1 MMKISIIV
9 PMYQVE
15 QYLAICLKSITD
27 QTMTDGVECILVDD
41 CGSDRSL
48 FIAKDFI
55 EHYQGNVL
63 FRIVEREKNGGL
75 SAARNSGID
84 VASGEYV
91 YFLDSDD
98 EITPNCLEIMWSLV
112 EKYGKV
118 NLVQGA
124 FFEDE
129 KYANSI
135 SNIKFPEFC
144 TCQADI
150 KTFLLQYLGDIVGA
164 QSRLINLSFLKEHH
178 LYFEEGIIHEDN
190 LWTFFLSK
198 YVRTMA
204 YCDVCTYYHRYNP
217 NSITGNVNVIKETIA
232 YKHIIQT
239 CSRSIDP
246 FLIGIQKEWLLNNLI
261 TVINS
266 KYYVK
271 DVDLIVPQE
280 AFNGYEY
287 QDKQYDKFFH
297 TANLQKKLRPRME
310 GTEKD
315 MTLSPSESLI

>member
-1 MMKISIIV
+1 
-9 PMYQVE
+9 MYQVE

-48 FIAKDFI
+48 LIAKDFI

-144 TCQADI
+144 TCQAEI

-271 DVDLIVPQE
+271 DADLKE
-280 AFNGYEY
+280 MLSNF
-287 QDKQYDKFFH
+287 KSTCSF
-297 TANLQKKLRPRME
+297 
-310 GTEKD
+310 TEKLL
-315 MTLSPSESLI
+315 LSLYLMLSNSALKNKMLHLLIRKFKYRD

>member
-1 MMKISIIV
+1 
-9 PMYQVE
+9 MYQVE

-144 TCQADI
+144 TCQAEI

-232 YKHIIQT
+232 YQHIIQT

-271 DVDLIVPQE
+271 DADLKE
-280 AFNGYEY
+280 MLSNF
-287 QDKQYDKFFH
+287 KSTCSF
-297 TANLQKKLRPRME
+297 
-310 GTEKD
+310 TEKLL
-315 MTLSPSESLI
+315 LSLYLMLSNSALKNKMLHLLIRKFKYRD

>member
-1 MMKISIIV
+1 
-9 PMYQVE
+9 MYQVE

-144 TCQADI
+144 TCQAEI

-217 NSITGNVNVIKETIA
+217 NSITGNVNVIKETID
-232 YKHIIQT
+232 YKNSIQT

-271 DVDLIVPQE
+271 DADLKE
-280 AFNGYEY
+280 MLSNF
-287 QDKQYDKFFH
+287 KSTCSF
-297 TANLQKKLRPRME
+297 
-310 GTEKD
+310 TEKLL
-315 MTLSPSESLI
+315 LSLYLMLSNSALKNKMLHLLIRKLKYRD

>member
-135 SNIKFPEFC
+135 SNIKFPEFY
-144 TCQADI
+144 TCQAEI

-271 DVDLIVPQE
+271 DADLKE
-280 AFNGYEY
+280 MLSNF
-287 QDKQYDKFFH
+287 KSTCSF
-297 TANLQKKLRPRME
+297 
-310 GTEKD
+310 TEKLL
-315 MTLSPSESLI
+315 LSLYLMLSNSALKNKMLHLLIRKFKYRD

>member
-1 MMKISIIV
+1 
-9 PMYQVE
+9 MYQVE
-15 QYLAICLKSITD
+15 RYLAICLKSITD

-98 EITPNCLEIMWSLV
+98 EITPDCLEIMWGLV

-144 TCQADI
+144 TCQAEI
-150 KTFLLQYLGDIVGA
+150 KPFLLQYLGDIVGA

-271 DVDLIVPQE
+271 DADLKEMLSNFKSTCSFIE
-280 AFNGYEY
+280 KLLLSLYLMLSSSALKN
-287 QDKQYDKFFH
+287 KILHLLIRKF
-297 TANLQKKLRPRME
+297 KYR
-310 GTEKD
+310 D
-315 MTLSPSESLI
+315 

>member
-144 TCQADI
+144 TCQAEI

-164 QSRLINLSFLKEHH
+164 QSRLIKLSFLKEHH

-271 DVDLIVPQE
+271 DADLKE
-280 AFNGYEY
+280 MLSNF
-287 QDKQYDKFFH
+287 KSTCSF
-297 TANLQKKLRPRME
+297 
-310 GTEKD
+310 TEKLL
-315 MTLSPSESLI
+315 LSLYLMLSNSALKNKMLHLLIRKLKYRD

>member
-271 DVDLIVPQE
+271 DADLE
-280 AFNGYEY
+280 EMLSNF
-287 QDKQYDKFFH
+287 KSTCSF
-297 TANLQKKLRPRME
+297 
-310 GTEKD
+310 TEKLL
-315 MTLSPSESLI
+315 LSLYLMLYSSALKNKILHLLIRKFKYRD

>member
-1 MMKISIIV
+1 
-9 PMYQVE
+9 MYQVE

-98 EITPNCLEIMWSLV
+98 EITPNCLETMWSLV

-271 DVDLIVPQE
+271 DADLKE
-280 AFNGYEY
+280 MLSNF
-287 QDKQYDKFFH
+287 KSTCSF
-297 TANLQKKLRPRME
+297 
-310 GTEKD
+310 TEKLL
-315 MTLSPSESLI
+315 LSLYLMLSNSALKNKMLHLLIRKFKYRD

>member
-1 MMKISIIV
+1 
-9 PMYQVE
+9 MYQVE

-144 TCQADI
+144 TCQAEI

-217 NSITGNVNVIKETIA
+217 NSITGNVNVIKETIT

-271 DVDLIVPQE
+271 DADLKE
-280 AFNGYEY
+280 MLSNF
-287 QDKQYDKFFH
+287 KSTCSF
-297 TANLQKKLRPRME
+297 
-310 GTEKD
+310 TEKLL
-315 MTLSPSESLI
+315 LSLYLMLSNSALKNKMLHLLIRKFKYRD

>member
-1 MMKISIIV
+1 
-9 PMYQVE
+9 MYQVE

-135 SNIKFPEFC
+135 SNIEFPEFC
-144 TCQADI
+144 TSQAEI

-164 QSRLINLSFLKEHH
+164 QSRLIKLSFLKEHH

-271 DVDLIVPQE
+271 DADLKE
-280 AFNGYEY
+280 MLSDF
-287 QDKQYDKFFH
+287 KSTCSF
-297 TANLQKKLRPRME
+297 
-310 GTEKD
+310 TEKLL
-315 MTLSPSESLI
+315 LSLYLMLSYSALKNKILHLLIRKFKYRD

>member
-1 MMKISIIV
+1 
-9 PMYQVE
+9 MYQVE

-84 VASGEYV
+84 VATGEYV

-135 SNIKFPEFC
+135 SNIKFPDFC
-144 TCQADI
+144 TCQAEI

-271 DVDLIVPQE
+271 DADLKE
-280 AFNGYEY
+280 MLSNF
-287 QDKQYDKFFH
+287 KSTCSF
-297 TANLQKKLRPRME
+297 
-310 GTEKD
+310 TEKLL
-315 MTLSPSESLI
+315 LSLYLMLSNSALKNKMLHLLIRKFKYRD

>member
-1 MMKISIIV
+1 
-9 PMYQVE
+9 MYQVE

-118 NLVQGA
+118 NLVQGG

-144 TCQADI
+144 TCQAEI

-271 DVDLIVPQE
+271 DADLKEMLSNFKSTCSFIE
-280 AFNGYEY
+280 KLLLSLYLMLSSSALKN
-287 QDKQYDKFFH
+287 KILHLLIRKF
-297 TANLQKKLRPRME
+297 KYR
-310 GTEKD
+310 D
-315 MTLSPSESLI
+315 

>member
-75 SAARNSGID
+75 SAARNSGIK
-84 VASGEYV
+84 VARGEYV

-144 TCQADI
+144 TYQAEI

-204 YCDVCTYYHRYNP
+204 YCDICTYYHRYNP

-246 FLIGIQKEWLLNNLI
+246 FLPGIQKEWLLNNLI

-271 DVDLIVPQE
+271 DVDLKEMLSDFKSTCSFIE
-280 AFNGYEY
+280 
-287 QDKQYDKFFH
+287 
-297 TANLQKKLRPRME
+297 KLL
-310 GTEKD
+310 
-315 MTLSPSESLI
+315 LSLYLMLSNSALKNKMLHLLIRKLKYRD

>member
-1 MMKISIIV
+1 
-9 PMYQVE
+9 MYQVE

-144 TCQADI
+144 TCQAEI

-217 NSITGNVNVIKETIA
+217 NSITGNVNVIQETIA

-271 DVDLIVPQE
+271 DVDLKE
-280 AFNGYEY
+280 MLSDF
-287 QDKQYDKFFH
+287 KSTCSF
-297 TANLQKKLRPRME
+297 
-310 GTEKD
+310 TEKLL
-315 MTLSPSESLI
+315 LSLYLMLSNSALKNKMLHLLIRKFKYRD

>member
-98 EITPNCLEIMWSLV
+98 EITPNCLEIMWGLV

-144 TCQADI
+144 TCQAEI

-271 DVDLIVPQE
+271 DADLKE
-280 AFNGYEY
+280 MLSNF
-287 QDKQYDKFFH
+287 KSTCSF
-297 TANLQKKLRPRME
+297 
-310 GTEKD
+310 TEKLL
-315 MTLSPSESLI
+315 LSLYLMLSNSALKNKILHLLIRKFKYRD

>member
-48 FIAKDFI
+48 FIAKNFI

-144 TCQADI
+144 TCQAEI

-198 YVRTMA
+198 YVRTMV

-271 DVDLIVPQE
+271 DADLKE
-280 AFNGYEY
+280 MLSDF
-287 QDKQYDKFFH
+287 KSTCSF
-297 TANLQKKLRPRME
+297 
-310 GTEKD
+310 TEKLL
-315 MTLSPSESLI
+315 LSLYLMLSNSALKNKMLHLLIRKLKYRD

>member
-1 MMKISIIV
+1 
-9 PMYQVE
+9 MYQVE

-98 EITPNCLEIMWSLV
+98 EITPNCLEIMWGLV

-135 SNIKFPEFC
+135 SNIEFPEFC
-144 TCQADI
+144 TCQAEI

-271 DVDLIVPQE
+271 DADLKE
-280 AFNGYEY
+280 MLSNF
-287 QDKQYDKFFH
+287 
-297 TANLQKKLRPRME
+297 KLTCSF
-310 GTEKD
+310 TEKLL
-315 MTLSPSESLI
+315 LSLYLMLSNSALKNKMLHLLIRKFKYRD

>member
-1 MMKISIIV
+1 
-9 PMYQVE
+9 MYQVE

-55 EHYQGNVL
+55 EHYQGDVL

-144 TCQADI
+144 TCQAEI

-271 DVDLIVPQE
+271 DADLKE
-280 AFNGYEY
+280 MLSNF
-287 QDKQYDKFFH
+287 KSTCSF
-297 TANLQKKLRPRME
+297 
-310 GTEKD
+310 TEKLL
-315 MTLSPSESLI
+315 LSLYLMLSSSALKNKILHLLIRKFKYRD

>member
-1 MMKISIIV
+1 
-9 PMYQVE
+9 MYQVE

-144 TCQADI
+144 KCQADI

-271 DVDLIVPQE
+271 DADLKE
-280 AFNGYEY
+280 MLSNF
-287 QDKQYDKFFH
+287 KSTCSF
-297 TANLQKKLRPRME
+297 
-310 GTEKD
+310 TEKLL
-315 MTLSPSESLI
+315 LSLYLMLSNSALKNKMLHLLIRKFKYRD

>member
-124 FFEDE
+124 FFENE

-135 SNIKFPEFC
+135 SNVKFPEFC
-144 TCQADI
+144 TCQAEI

-271 DVDLIVPQE
+271 DADLKE
-280 AFNGYEY
+280 MLSDF
-287 QDKQYDKFFH
+287 KSTCSF
-297 TANLQKKLRPRME
+297 
-310 GTEKD
+310 TEKLL
-315 MTLSPSESLI
+315 LSLYLMLSNSALKNKMLHLLIRKLKYRD

>member
-144 TCQADI
+144 TCQAEI

-271 DVDLIVPQE
+271 DADLKE
-280 AFNGYEY
+280 MLSDFKSTCSFAE
-287 QDKQYDKFFH
+287 
-297 TANLQKKLRPRME
+297 KLL
-310 GTEKD
+310 
-315 MTLSPSESLI
+315 LSLYLMLSNSALKNKMLHLLIRKLKYRD

>member
-1 MMKISIIV
+1 
-9 PMYQVE
+9 MYQVE

-135 SNIKFPEFC
+135 SNIEFPEFC
-144 TCQADI
+144 TCQAEI
-150 KTFLLQYLGDIVGA
+150 KPFLLQYLGDIVGA

-198 YVRTMA
+198 YVRKMA

-271 DVDLIVPQE
+271 DADLKE
-280 AFNGYEY
+280 MLSNF
-287 QDKQYDKFFH
+287 KSTCSF
-297 TANLQKKLRPRME
+297 
-310 GTEKD
+310 TEKLL
-315 MTLSPSESLI
+315 LSLYLMLSNSALKNKMLHLLIRKFKYRD

>member
-1 MMKISIIV
+1 
-9 PMYQVE
+9 
-15 QYLAICLKSITD
+15 
-27 QTMTDGVECILVDD
+27 
-41 CGSDRSL
+41 
-48 FIAKDFI
+48 
-55 EHYQGNVL
+55 
-63 FRIVEREKNGGL
+63 
-75 SAARNSGID
+75 
-84 VASGEYV
+84 
-91 YFLDSDD
+91 
-98 EITPNCLEIMWSLV
+98 MWSLV

-271 DVDLIVPQE
+271 DADLKE
-280 AFNGYEY
+280 MLSNF
-287 QDKQYDKFFH
+287 KSTCSF
-297 TANLQKKLRPRME
+297 
-310 GTEKD
+310 TEKLL
-315 MTLSPSESLI
+315 LSLYLMLSNSALKNKMLHLLIRKFKYRD

>member
-271 DVDLIVPQE
+271 DADLKE
-280 AFNGYEY
+280 MLSNF
-287 QDKQYDKFFH
+287 KSTCSF
-297 TANLQKKLRPRME
+297 
-310 GTEKD
+310 TEKLL
-315 MTLSPSESLI
+315 LSLYLMLSNSALKNKMLHLLIRKLKYRD

>member
-1 MMKISIIV
+1 
-9 PMYQVE
+9 MYQVE

-271 DVDLIVPQE
+271 DADLKE
-280 AFNGYEY
+280 MLSNF
-287 QDKQYDKFFH
+287 KSTCSF
-297 TANLQKKLRPRME
+297 
-310 GTEKD
+310 TEKLL
-315 MTLSPSESLI
+315 LSLYLMLSNSALKNKMLHLLIRKFKYRDKK

>member
-1 MMKISIIV
+1 
-9 PMYQVE
+9 MYQVE

-135 SNIKFPEFC
+135 SNIEFPEFC
-144 TCQADI
+144 TCQAEI

-271 DVDLIVPQE
+271 DADLKE
-280 AFNGYEY
+280 MLSNF
-287 QDKQYDKFFH
+287 KSTCSF
-297 TANLQKKLRPRME
+297 
-310 GTEKD
+310 TEKLL
-315 MTLSPSESLI
+315 LSLYLMLSNSALKNKMLHLLIRKFKYRD

>member
-135 SNIKFPEFC
+135 SNIKYPEFC

-271 DVDLIVPQE
+271 DADLKE
-280 AFNGYEY
+280 MLSNF
-287 QDKQYDKFFH
+287 KSTCSF
-297 TANLQKKLRPRME
+297 
-310 GTEKD
+310 TEKLL
-315 MTLSPSESLI
+315 LSLYLMLSNSALKNKMLHLLIRKFKYRD

>member
-1 MMKISIIV
+1 
-9 PMYQVE
+9 MYQVE

-135 SNIKFPEFC
+135 SNIEFPEFC
-144 TCQADI
+144 TCQAEI

-271 DVDLIVPQE
+271 DADLKE
-280 AFNGYEY
+280 MLSDF
-287 QDKQYDKFFH
+287 KSTCSF
-297 TANLQKKLRPRME
+297 
-310 GTEKD
+310 TEKLL
-315 MTLSPSESLI
+315 LSLYLMLSNSALKNKMLHLLIRKLKYRD

>member
-1 MMKISIIV
+1 
-9 PMYQVE
+9 MYQVE

-75 SAARNSGID
+75 SAARKSGID

-144 TCQADI
+144 TCQAEI

-271 DVDLIVPQE
+271 DADLKE
-280 AFNGYEY
+280 MLSNF
-287 QDKQYDKFFH
+287 KSTCSF
-297 TANLQKKLRPRME
+297 
-310 GTEKD
+310 TEKLL
-315 MTLSPSESLI
+315 LSLYLMLSNSALKNKMLHLLIRKLKYRD